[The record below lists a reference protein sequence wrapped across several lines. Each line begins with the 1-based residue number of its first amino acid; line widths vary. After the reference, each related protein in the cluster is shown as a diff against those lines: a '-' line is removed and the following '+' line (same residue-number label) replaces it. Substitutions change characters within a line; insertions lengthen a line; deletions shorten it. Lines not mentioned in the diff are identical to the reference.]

1 MKQKWKTNSQ
11 NKKQTRNNKT
21 KKRVKKLRGG
31 AVKNGI
37 YKPLSGSLTKKQK
50 RRTNKHYKKRRTN
63 RKRHGL
69 KRGGMNQGAAE
80 SEKVAVDEGQQ
91 QALAAAHTHGQAVT
105 ISRDGRTY
113 HTVNLSS
120 SIPEHLI
127 FLDQLRKILTGTGP
141 DEQTEDN
148 ITLLIEVAKFAKEH
162 NRKKIEHDQQGSMY
176 VHNIVISMMNKYVQP
191 HVQLQIHVRNIGTAP
206 RDANGLPT
214 DRRLREDAIALM
226 REFRRDSVSEF
237 MKNTLL
243 NVVTLGYKSVHT
255 FKSLILTY
263 FGEPTIKEIKKR
275 GLKINETDEAIIFCD
290 IYTIILG
297 IVNKKINHIDET
309 MYDRNRLHELFRNL
323 IEDTIIVNKEL
334 NVHYLP
340 MMNGQVIPIQGP
352 EDKYYIDIV
361 CKEFANIIME
371 MYRMESM
378 HQTTQ
383 KMADSLSEKISP
395 LLEDLKDSFLR
406 SMERPTITIGT
417 ARALYDST
425 RYLTMNTVGRVANSL
440 FDTLTKIQSASNVKE
455 VRRVVMNELP
465 DPPVYLKEGVDSAMG
480 DVERAMDNFADRKR
494 KYVYEPLH
502 KRDTLKKHEQL
513 QSDARSIN
521 FYSDFSVVLSCLDN
535 LVFSLVNIPDT
546 TDEDLMG
553 HINAIITKIGH
564 IIELGEAE
572 EKEKDEERRRRA
584 RKFRRH
590 STSMPR
596 ETTTSRNLSGAH
608 KNNSGF
614 ASDNDRLNTI
624 SSNAMFNRTFGML
637 PNKHA

>member
-1 MKQKWKTNSQ
+1 
-11 NKKQTRNNKT
+11 
-21 KKRVKKLRGG
+21 
-31 AVKNGI
+31 
-37 YKPLSGSLTKKQK
+37 
-50 RRTNKHYKKRRTN
+50 
-63 RKRHGL
+63 
-69 KRGGMNQGAAE
+69 
-80 SEKVAVDEGQQ
+80 
-91 QALAAAHTHGQAVT
+91 
-105 ISRDGRTY
+105 
-113 HTVNLSS
+113 
-120 SIPEHLI
+120 
-127 FLDQLRKILTGTGP
+127 
-141 DEQTEDN
+141 
-148 ITLLIEVAKFAKEH
+148 
-162 NRKKIEHDQQGSMY
+162 MY

-214 DRRLREDAIALM
+214 DHGLREHARALM

-275 GLKINETDEAIIFCD
+275 GLEINETDEAIIFCD

-455 VRRVVMNELP
+455 VRDVVMNKLP

-480 DVERAMDNFADRKR
+480 DMERAMDNFADRKR

-553 HINAIITKIGH
+553 HINEIITKIGH

-596 ETTTSRNLSGAH
+596 GTTTSRNLSGAH
-608 KNNSGF
+608 NNNSGF

-624 SSNAMFNRTFGML
+624 SSNAMFNRNFGML
-637 PNKHA
+637 PNKDAQARQMRHSNNSSDTKQ